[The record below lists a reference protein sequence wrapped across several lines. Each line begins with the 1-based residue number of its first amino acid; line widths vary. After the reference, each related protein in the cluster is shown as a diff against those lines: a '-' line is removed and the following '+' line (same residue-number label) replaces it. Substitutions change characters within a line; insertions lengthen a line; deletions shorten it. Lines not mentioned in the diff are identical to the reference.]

1 MNVKN
6 KFSIITISLATIA
19 GIALACYGI
28 SAIADKYFWAN
39 HKLKIYEESVQGWE
53 ACRQMK
59 PEFYS
64 ANTEA
69 IGSCLENYHQA
80 QENFWVKLPKSH
92 LAIIYVLVGLAGAI
106 GGYTITWT
114 IIWFCGYAV
123 YDSVKWCILGLHTH
137 TTRQVKSLHYQH
149 HN

>member
-1 MNVKN
+1 MNIKS
-6 KFSIITISLATIA
+6 KFSIITILLATIV
-19 GIALACYGI
+19 GISLACYGI
-28 SAIADKYFWAN
+28 SSIADKYYRAN
-39 HKLKIYEESVQGWE
+39 LKLGIYEESVQGWE

-69 IGSCLENYHQA
+69 ISSSLENYHQA
-80 QENFWVKLPKSH
+80 QQDFWVILPKSH
-92 LAIIYVLVGLAGAI
+92 LVIIYVLVGLAGAI

-123 YDSVKWCILGLHTH
+123 YDSVKWCILGMHTH
-137 TTRQVKSLHYQH
+137 TGRNVKNLHYQH
-149 HN
+149 HS